1 MEHVANDL
9 SIGLDLHIDACR
21 KVLGSGTLAKAIRDK
36 QPALELP
43 GATGRMRTIP
53 VSAFELIVDARLREI
68 FELIRKQLQEKN
80 APRALG
86 AGGILTG
93 GGAEYFRSREL
104 FCDIFDMDCR
114 IGVPTDAVGAGVDLD
129 SPRFSAIWGALKVAA
144 FFQQNYAAAPSGGF
158 DRMVSKLT
166 KFLGKRGR

>member
-1 MEHVANDL
+1 MDRQILLRIL
-9 SIGLDLHIDACR
+9 S
-21 KVLGSGTLAKAIRDK
+21 
-36 QPALELP
+36 
-43 GATGRMRTIP
+43 
-53 VSAFELIVDARLREI
+53 RLRHWHSVLVLDALPISAEI
-68 FELIRKQLQEKN
+68 FEIIRKQMQAKN

-104 FCDIFDMDCR
+104 FSDIVDMNCR
-114 IGVPTDAVGAGVDLD
+114 IGVPTDAAGAGVDLD

-166 KFLGKRGR
+166 KFLNRGGR